1 MSKRNPVAKNL
12 NKFNQPKTFRDR
24 KKDFKLGYD
33 EGVLKQDLEEVI
45 DDQESCEEKDERRG
59 TKT

>member
-12 NKFNQPKTFRDR
+12 NKFNQPRVFRDR

-33 EGVLKQDLEEVI
+33 ESDLKKDLE
-45 DDQESCEEKDERRG
+45 DRNDQEIDEQEVQRG
-59 TKT
+59 GKA